1 MQKPPPEI
9 PKEHDLPTRIFP
21 NNVTD
26 YNFNEKTGLLT
37 VELPPHC
44 EVRYGDLSLLRFNT
58 AVLGYLE
65 KGKMTNIEG
74 IKMKMVMV
82 WVKVNLI
89 LALGPDEV
97 QFTAGMKN
105 SWSREACGV
114 LRDGVTVD
122 KF

>member
-1 MQKPPPEI
+1 MQKPPSEI
-9 PKEHDLPTRIFP
+9 LKEHDLPTRIFP

-37 VELPPHC
+37 VELPSHC
-44 EVRYGDLSLLRFNT
+44 EVQYGDLSLLRSNT

-74 IKMKMVMV
+74 LKMKMVMV

-89 LALGPDEV
+89 SALGPDEV
-97 QFTAGMKN
+97 QFTAGMKK
-105 SWSREACGV
+105 SWSWEAYGV
-114 LRDGVTVD
+114 LRDGVTVG